1 MLFRFLKRIAGSPD
15 RAAITVP
22 SERRYHDFSWI
33 GLKTGHQSEKFA
45 ANQDAKAR
53 VICAYLLL
61 AMAKCRDTGDSEV
74 SVAELFCADGFYAM
88 FARRFGAD
96 RVVGYDNDRDGYLA
110 NAMALRDAMA
120 MDRVEFVRTDVES
133 ISDEERFSIVANVGG
148 IYHTSEPRAVIE
160 KSYAMARR
168 FLILQNVV
176 SMATSADDYLAR
188 PAPGWTWGNRFS
200 RQSFDRLIR
209 DLGYKVIDQSFNELT
224 GNARPED
231 RGSVYYLIEK

>member
-1 MLFRFLKRIAGSPD
+1 MLFEFLKRITGPTKRETAVVQP
-15 RAAITVP
+15 
-22 SERRYHDFSWI
+22 ERRYHDFSWL
-33 GLKTGHQSEKFA
+33 GLATGHQSAKFA

-61 AMAKCRDTGDSEV
+61 AIAKCRDAGERDV

-96 RVVGYDNDRDGYLA
+96 RAVGYDNDRDGYLA
-110 NAMALRDAMA
+110 NALALRDTMR
-120 MDRVEFVRTDVES
+120 MDGVEFVKADVQD
-133 ISDEERFSIVANVGG
+133 IPDDARFSIVANVGG
-148 IYHTSEPRAVIE
+148 IYHTSDPRAVIE
-160 KSYAMARR
+160 KSYAMAHR
-168 FLILQNVV
+168 FLIIQNVV
-176 SMATSADDYLAR
+176 SMAATADDYLVR

-200 RQSFDRLIR
+200 RASFDRLIR
-209 DLGYKVIDQSFNELT
+209 DFGYKVIDRSFNELL

>member
-1 MLFRFLKRIAGSPD
+1 MLIRFLKGIFGPPA
-15 RAAITVP
+15 RAAGVVRP
-22 SERRYHDFSWI
+22 ERRYHDFSWL
-33 GLKTGHQSEKFA
+33 GLATGHQSEKFA

-61 AMAKCRDTGDSEV
+61 AIAKCRDAGEREV

-96 RVVGYDNDRDGYLA
+96 RAVGYDNDRDGYLE
-110 NAMALRDAMA
+110 NALALRAA
-120 MDRVEFVRTDVES
+120 LRMDGVEFVKANVED
-133 ISDEERFSIVANVGG
+133 IPDEERYSIVANVGG

-168 FLILQNVV
+168 FLIIHNVV

-200 RQSFDRLIR
+200 RQSFDRLIG
-209 DLGYKVIDQSFNELT
+209 DLGYRVIDRSFNELT